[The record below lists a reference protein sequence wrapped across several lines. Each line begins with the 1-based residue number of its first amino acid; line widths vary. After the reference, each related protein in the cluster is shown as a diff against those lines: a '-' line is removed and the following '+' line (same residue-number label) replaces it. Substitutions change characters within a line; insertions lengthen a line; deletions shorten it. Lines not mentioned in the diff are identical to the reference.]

1 MLLGADRR
9 YASDE
14 MKKVIHFETLLANIS
29 IAEADRQDTGA
40 IYAQMSLVELER
52 MVPQINWRHYLNAFL
67 NEPVQDKE
75 PIVTYALLYFQQLG
89 RLLMKTERQVVQNY
103 ALWRLIMD
111 VMPHL
116 PEQYQIKRA
125 EFRKVLLGV
134 LSERNRWNQC
144 VEWTNKK
151 LGITAVTYSE
161 RAPSM
166 PATLD

>member
-1 MLLGADRR
+1 MLLGGERR

-40 IYAQMSLVELER
+40 IYVQMSLAELER
-52 MVPQINWRHYLNAFL
+52 IVPEINWRDYLNAFL
-67 NEPVQDKE
+67 EEPAQDWE
-75 PIVTYALLYFQQLG
+75 PIVSYAMFYFQELG
-89 RLLMKTERQVVQNY
+89 KLLIKTERRVVQNY

-111 VMPHL
+111 LMPHL
-116 PEQYQIKRA
+116 PEEYQEKRA

-151 LGITAVTYSE
+151 LGKPLQPNPTQT
-161 RAPSM
+161 
-166 PATLD
+166 